1 METVKLVEIC
11 SVISR
16 GFNYARSEISED
28 KFCGY
33 SVPQIGFSD
42 IHEDGTFNTNNQIVF
57 IKKSLANNYLVSNKD
72 VILPPTTTALP
83 KAKGIGNYL
92 KGGVMLDKFVYSQ
105 NVVIIRLEENAPI
118 TNFELLKLLN
128 TPKIQTR
135 LLEEVYTG
143 KRVKSVSIEK
153 LRNFEIPLPTKEQRE
168 ILKQLLDCEQ
178 ELNTLN
184 KQLEQTI

>member
-1 METVKLVEIC
+1 MGTVKLIEIC

-16 GFNYARSEISED
+16 GFNYDRSEISED

-42 IHEDGTFNTNNQIVF
+42 IHEDGTFNTDNQIVF
-57 IKKSLANNYLVSNKD
+57 IRKSIANNYLVSNKD

-83 KAKGIGNYL
+83 QAKGI
-92 KGGVMLDKFVYSQ
+92 KKDGVMLDKFVYSQ
-105 NVVIIRLEENAPI
+105 NAVIIRLEENAPI
-118 TNFELLKLLN
+118 THFELIKLLN
-128 TPKIQTR
+128 IQKIQTR

-178 ELNTLN
+178 ELYTLN

>member
-1 METVKLVEIC
+1 MRTVKLIEIC
-11 SVISR
+11 SVITR

-42 IHEDGTFNTNNQIVF
+42 IHEDGTFNTDNQIVF
-57 IKKSLANNYLVSNKD
+57 IRKSIANNYLVSNKD

-83 KAKGIGNYL
+83 QAKGIKKY
-92 KGGVMLDKFVYSQ
+92 GVMLEKFVYSQ
-105 NVVIIRLEENAPI
+105 NAVIIRLEENAPI
-118 TNFELLKLLN
+118 TNFELIKLLN

-153 LRNFEIPLPTKEQRE
+153 LRNFEIPLPTKEQKE
-168 ILKQLLDCEQ
+168 ILQKLLNCEQ
-178 ELNTLN
+178 ELYKLN
-184 KQLEQTI
+184 KQFEQTI